1 LKKRQKYDPRK
12 AIQEAKKTEVK
23 EAKSAFPEGL
33 LNKQSADTTLKS
45 KHDDT
50 TMEAPKRKPVIEHE
64 EESKYGGDL
73 EVPLGNQPNAQGQA
87 KSFLKRKSKNPVMQ
101 SKVTWKVESRI
112 DCWVKDRSSSKA
124 ARNSAR
130 SPREG
135 GGLRL
140 KQGVQP

>member
-1 LKKRQKYDPRK
+1 M
-12 AIQEAKKTEVK
+12 
-23 EAKSAFPEGL
+23 
-33 LNKQSADTTLKS
+33 DTTLKS

-64 EESKYGGDL
+64 EESKIGTDI
-73 EVPLGNQPNAQGQA
+73 EIPLHQPQCQA